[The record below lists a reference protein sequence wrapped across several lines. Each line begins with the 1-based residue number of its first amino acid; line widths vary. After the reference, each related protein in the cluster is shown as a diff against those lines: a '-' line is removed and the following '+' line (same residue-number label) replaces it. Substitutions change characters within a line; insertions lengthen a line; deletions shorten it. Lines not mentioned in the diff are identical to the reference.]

1 MLSFSLTS
9 AVNGL
14 LSVIFPK
21 EVVVRLKE
29 SEDYFL
35 AFPLSF
41 NLVSLSL

>member
-1 MLSFSLTS
+1 MLSFPLTS

-21 EVVVRLKE
+21 GVVVHLEE
-29 SEDYFL
+29 SEDYFP

-41 NLVSLSL
+41 DLVSLSL